1 MYQYTVQLYF
11 YYDLHF
17 FEKYSFVIR
26 KSNDLNFNLKSLQM
40 LCYPTLI
47 PQKKKS
53 IIKTTN
59 L

>member
-1 MYQYTVQLYF
+1 MYQYIVQLYF

-17 FEKYSFVIR
+17 FEKYSFVVR

-47 PQKKKS
+47 PQKKK
-53 IIKTTN
+53 KA
-59 L
+59 